1 MFQAKLTALRG
12 MPAALGAVALVT
24 LTAACGS
31 AASSSGPTVTDK
43 AVTDKAV
50 AAKAAGNGPAARL
63 ATAVL
68 SRRSLTWG
76 GPAGGRPGR

>member
-1 MFQAKLTALRG
+1 MFQAKLAALRG
-12 MPAALGAVALVT
+12 MPAALGTVALVT

-31 AASSSGPTVTDK
+31 AASSSGPT
-43 AVTDKAV
+43 VTDKAV

>member
-1 MFQAKLTALRG
+1 MVQAKFTALRG

-43 AVTDKAV
+43 AATDEAV
-50 AAKAAGNGPAARL
+50 AAKAAVTVPTAAESVDGSKL
-63 ATAVL
+63 GV
-68 SRRSLTWG
+68 
-76 GPAGGRPGR
+76 

>member
-1 MFQAKLTALRG
+1 MFQAKFTALRG

-43 AVTDKAV
+43 AV
-50 AAKAAGNGPAARL
+50 AAKAAGNGRPPLFRSAPPLSAR
-63 ATAVL
+63 
-68 SRRSLTWG
+68 R
-76 GPAGGRPGR
+76 RPGQPG